1 MTTKF
6 SQQVSRIKT
15 IRRGEA
21 DFMLQDGI
29 VSCPRAGFEISKS
42 CPKEYR
48 QILMQSMS
56 HGWIKPVA
64 HMMDSELMWDQLR
77 EQSNETVS

>member
-1 MTTKF
+1 MTAKF

-48 QILMQSMS
+48 QILMQAMS

-64 HMMDSELMWDQLR
+64 HMMDLELMWDRLS
-77 EQSNETVS
+77 EHYDETVS

>member
-6 SQQVSRIKT
+6 SQHISRVKT
-15 IRRGEA
+15 IKQGEA

-29 VSCPRAGFEISKS
+29 VNCPRAGFEISQR

-48 QILMQSMS
+48 QILMQAMS

-64 HMMDSELMWDQLR
+64 HVMDSELMWDRLS

>member
-6 SQQVSRIKT
+6 SQQVSRVKT

-21 DFMLQDGI
+21 DFMLRDGI
-29 VSCPRAGFEISKS
+29 VSCPRAGFEIGRG

-48 QILMQSMS
+48 QILMQAMS

-64 HMMDSELMWDQLR
+64 HVMDSELMWDRLS
-77 EQSNETVS
+77 EHYDETVS

>member
-48 QILMQSMS
+48 QILMQAMS

-64 HMMDSELMWDQLR
+64 YMTERELLISGL
-77 EQSNETVS
+77 SND

>member
-6 SQQVSRIKT
+6 SPQVSRVKT
-15 IRRGEA
+15 IRRGDA
-21 DFMLQDGI
+21 DFMLRDGI

-64 HMMDSELMWDQLR
+64 HVMDSELMWDRLS
-77 EQSNETVS
+77 EHYDETVS

>member
-1 MTTKF
+1 MTIIKHI
-6 SQQVSRIKT
+6 SRIKT

-64 HMMDSELMWDQLR
+64 HMMDSELMWDRLS
-77 EQSNETVS
+77 EHYDETVS

>member
-15 IRRGEA
+15 IRWGEA

-64 HMMDSELMWDQLR
+64 HMMDSELMWDRLS
-77 EQSNETVS
+77 ENYDETVS

>member
-6 SQQVSRIKT
+6 SQQVSRVKT
-15 IRRGEA
+15 IRQGEA

-42 CPKEYR
+42 CPKEWR
-48 QILMQSMS
+48 QILMQAIDFD
-56 HGWIKPVA
+56 WIKPVA
-64 HMMDSELMWDQLR
+64 HVMDSELMWDRLS

>member
-1 MTTKF
+1 MTIIKHI
-6 SQQVSRIKT
+6 SRIKT

-29 VSCPRAGFEISKS
+29 VSCPRAGFEISQR

-64 HMMDSELMWDQLR
+64 HVMDSELMWDRLR
-77 EQSNETVS
+77 EHYDETVS